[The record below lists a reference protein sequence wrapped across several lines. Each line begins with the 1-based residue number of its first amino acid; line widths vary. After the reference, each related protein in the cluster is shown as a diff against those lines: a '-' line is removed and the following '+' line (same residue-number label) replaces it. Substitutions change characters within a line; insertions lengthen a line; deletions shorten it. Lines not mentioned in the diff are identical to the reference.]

1 MAADGTQEVTQGMA
15 VENRSTSAWPRRYT
29 MITLL
34 LIAMLLCY
42 IDRIIVSLAAIEMQ
56 NEFGWSDSQK
66 GLVLS
71 VFFAGYLATQILG
84 GFLSNRFGGRT
95 VFLLAVLLWSIFTVA
110 TPLAAYVSFGALIF
124 ARVMLGVG
132 EGAAFPSAYNL
143 IHRWMPL
150 TERSRSVGG
159 LSAASSIGTVLTL
172 LTAGFIIERFG
183 WPSVFYLFGSMGFVW
198 VVLWAWKIPA
208 IPDKS
213 EDEWDAGPGAKRAPI
228 PWKLLATH
236 PAVIMI
242 YIASA
247 CMGSISFTLAS
258 WLPSYFVDG
267 FELSLTQ
274 AGLYSILPWLAI
286 AVTTM
291 LGGGYA
297 DKRIKTGARR
307 ITVRKTVTVFGMALV
322 TASCL
327 AIVFAPNV
335 VVAVVIICCLFGGQG
350 IAVVGYSPTAAELL
364 PEHGDVFYGIAASA
378 GSIGALF
385 AVSATGVLVERT
397 GSYDGLFL
405 TLAGICAVT
414 AALYLLLGKAEPLT
428 NSHTYLSDRP

>member
-1 MAADGTQEVTQGMA
+1 MTASGTEP
-15 VENRSTSAWPRRYT
+15 SARQWPRRYT
-29 MITLL
+29 MMALL
-34 LIAMLLCY
+34 LVAMLLCY

-56 NEFGWSDSQK
+56 TEFGWSDSEK
-66 GLVLS
+66 GLILS

-84 GFLSNRFGGRT
+84 GFLSNRFGGRN
-95 VFLLAVLLWSIFTVA
+95 VFLLAVLLWSIFTVL
-110 TPLAAYVSFGALIF
+110 TPIAAYTSFGVLIA

-143 IHRWMPL
+143 IHRWMPV

-159 LSAASSIGTVLTL
+159 LSAASSIGTVATL

-183 WPSVFYLFGSMGFVW
+183 WPSVFYLFGAMGFVW
-198 VVLWAWKIPA
+198 VILWGWKIPA
-208 IPDKS
+208 MPTQA
-213 EDEWDAGPGAKRAPI
+213 EDEWDAGHEAPRVPV
-228 PWKLLATH
+228 PWRLLATH

-258 WLPSYFVDG
+258 WLPSYFVDTFG
-267 FELSLTQ
+267 LTLTK
-274 AGLYSILPWLAI
+274 AGLYSTIPWLAL

-291 LGGGYA
+291 LGGAYA
-297 DKRIKTGARR
+297 DKRIAAG
-307 ITVRKTVTVFGMALV
+307 VRKIRVRKLVTVFGMTMV
-322 TASCL
+322 VASCL
-327 AIVFAPNV
+327 ALTVAPNV
-335 VVAVVIICCLFGGQG
+335 AITVAIVCCLFGGQG

-385 AVSATGVLVERT
+385 AVSATGVLVEQT
-397 GSYDGLFL
+397 GSYDGLFF
-405 TLAGICAVT
+405 TLAGICALT
-414 AALYLLLGKAEPLT
+414 AVLYLLLGKAEPLT
-428 NSHTYLSDRP
+428 

>member
-1 MAADGTQEVTQGMA
+1 MTQDMA
-15 VENRSTSAWPRRYT
+15 VEERATSTWPRRYT

-34 LIAMLLCY
+34 LAAMLLCY

-56 NEFGWSDSQK
+56 SEFGWSDSQK

-84 GFLSNRFGGRT
+84 GLLSNRFGGRT
-95 VFLLAVLLWSIFTVA
+95 VFLLAVLLWSIFTVV
-110 TPLAAYVSFGALIF
+110 TPIAAYISFGALIA

-159 LSAASSIGTVLTL
+159 LSAASSIGTVATL

-198 VVLWAWKIPA
+198 VVLWARKIPA
-208 IPDKS
+208 MPDKT
-213 EDEWDAGPGAKRAPI
+213 EDEWDAGPGAKRSPV
-228 PWKLLATH
+228 PWKLLTTH
-236 PAVIMI
+236 PAVIMV

-258 WLPSYFVDG
+258 WLPSYFVDS
-267 FELSLTQ
+267 FELSLTR
-274 AGLYSILPWLAI
+274 AGFYSILPWLAI
-286 AVTTM
+286 ALATM

-297 DKRIKTGARR
+297 DSRISAGVRR
-307 ITVRKTVTVFGMALV
+307 IRVRKTVTVFGMALV

-327 AIVFAPNV
+327 TLVLAPNV
-335 VVAVVIICCLFGGQG
+335 VVALAIICCLFGGMG
-350 IAVVGYSPTAAELL
+350 IAVIGYSPTAAELL

-378 GSIGALF
+378 GSVGALF
-385 AVSATGVLVERT
+385 AVSATGVLVEQT

-405 TLAGICAVT
+405 ILGGLCAVT
-414 AALYLLLGKAEPLT
+414 AILYLTFGKAEPLT
-428 NSHTYLSDRP
+428 QIGGPIHA

>member
-1 MAADGTQEVTQGMA
+1 MTQGVA
-15 VENRSTSAWPRRYT
+15 VEERTTGMWPRRYT

-34 LIAMLLCY
+34 LVALLLCY

-110 TPLAAYVSFGALIF
+110 APLAAYVSFGALIF

-150 TERSRSVGG
+150 KERSRSVGG
-159 LSAASSIGTVLTL
+159 LSAASSIGTVATL

-198 VVLWAWKIPA
+198 VALWAWKIPA
-208 IPDKS
+208 MPGKA
-213 EDEWDAGPGAKRAPI
+213 EDEWDAGHGAPRAPV
-228 PWKLLATH
+228 PWRLLATH
-236 PAVIMI
+236 PAVIML
-242 YIASA
+242 YVASA

-258 WLPSYFVDG
+258 WLPSYFVDSFG
-267 FELSLTQ
+267 LTLTS
-274 AGLYSILPWLAI
+274 AGLYSILPWVAL

-291 LGGGYA
+291 LGGAYA
-297 DKRIKTGARR
+297 DMRIAAGIRKIR
-307 ITVRKTVTVFGMALV
+307 VRKTVTVFGMALV
-322 TASCL
+322 VASCMAL
-327 AIVFAPNV
+327 TAAPSVAIA
-335 VVAVVIICCLFGGQG
+335 VAIICCLFGGQG

-364 PEHGDVFYGIAASA
+364 PEHGDVLYGFAASA

-385 AVSATGVLVERT
+385 AVSATGVLVEQT

-414 AALYLLLGKAEPLT
+414 ALLYLLLGKAEPLT
-428 NSHTYLSDRP
+428 KIGVPESA

>member
-1 MAADGTQEVTQGMA
+1 MTQEVA
-15 VENRSTSAWPRRYT
+15 VEDGTTNTWPRRYT

-95 VFLLAVLLWSIFTVA
+95 VFLLAVLLWSIFTVV
-110 TPLAAYVSFGALIF
+110 TPIAAYVSFGALIV

-159 LSAASSIGTVLTL
+159 LSAASSIGTVATL

-198 VVLWAWKIPA
+198 AILWAWKIPA
-208 IPDKS
+208 MPSED
-213 EDEWDAGPGAKRAPI
+213 EDEWDAGHGAKRAPI
-228 PWKLLATH
+228 PWRLLITH
-236 PAVIMI
+236 PAVIMV
-242 YIASA
+242 YVASA

-258 WLPSYFVDG
+258 WLPSYFVDS
-267 FELSLTQ
+267 FEVSLTK

-291 LGGGYA
+291 LGGSYA
-297 DKRIKTGARR
+297 DKRIAAGVRR
-307 ITVRKTVTVFGMALV
+307 IRVRKTVTVFGMALLV
-322 TASCL
+322 ASCL
-327 AIVFAPNV
+327 ALTIAPNV
-335 VVAVVIICCLFGGQG
+335 AVAVAIISCLFGGLG

-378 GSIGALF
+378 GSVGALF
-385 AVSATGVLVERT
+385 AVSATGVLVENT

-405 TLAGICAVT
+405 TLAGLCAVT
-414 AALYLLLGKAEPLT
+414 AILYLVFGKAEPLT
-428 NSHTYLSDRP
+428 KIGEPKHA